1 MEWINGGGQA
11 MPTCMTG
18 GCSYTP
24 CNYCGSNNSTC
35 SFCNLNFSGGVSD
48 CVINLCFAVK

>member
-11 MPTCMTG
+11 IPTCMTG

-24 CNYCGSNNSTC
+24 CNYCGSKNSTC
-35 SFCNLNFSGGVSD
+35 SFCYLNFSGGVEHCS
-48 CVINLCFAVK
+48 VNLCFAVK